1 MTLIRTSMLVFVLLA
16 GAVVTF
22 AQSEQAGTKR
32 QAQGTILGAPQGGTG
47 QALSGV
53 SEISGSSNIP
63 TPTDNPPQG
72 SFNGANP
79 AGNAA
84 PGNDTS
90 KGSADAVTATSN
102 SGLVINATFDSSI
115 TTNANSAAIQ
125 AMINQAIAIY
135 QSTFTD
141 PVTVSILFRYSTT
154 QPNGAAL
161 GGGSLAQSNYVIYT
175 VPWNTYINPLK
186 ADAKTAND
194 TTANASLPANP
205 LSTNIFPTS
214 ANGRAVGLNTPPAM
228 FANGSVAAGGPYDGI
243 VTLNSAQP
251 FQFTRPPA
259 SNNYD
264 ALRSTEHE
272 IDEILGLGALNGGT
286 SLRPQDLFSWSS
298 AGTRNL
304 TTSGTR
310 YFSIDGGSTNIVG
323 FNQIAGGDL
332 GDWVSLS
339 CPQAN
344 PYVQN
349 AFSCAGQMSDVS
361 VNSPEGINLDVIG
374 YDLSNP
380 AATLRIDSVIPP
392 AGRAAG
398 GQQIKLT
405 GAFAGLS
412 TVTIGGVSTS
422 WSYTNGTSEITVT
435 TPAHAVGAV
444 AINLVPTS
452 GSTYTKVNAFAY
464 LPTVFTDDTLVV
476 GMTTAK
482 AQHITELRQA
492 IDALRAVAGL
502 SPAPWTNATLVPTIT
517 VIKAVYI
524 QELRTYLDDV
534 ATRLGYP
541 TQSYTDP
548 SLTTSYLIKRAHI
561 EELRQRIRAI
571 AG

>member
-1 MTLIRTSMLVFVLLA
+1 MILIRVFMSVLLTLA
-16 GAVVTF
+16 CVVITL
-22 AQSEQAGTKR
+22 AQSGQAGTKQ
-32 QAQGTILGAPQGGTG
+32 QAQGNILIAPEGRTG

-53 SEISGSSNIP
+53 GEISGPSNIP
-63 TPTDNPPQG
+63 NPTGNLPQG
-72 SFNGANP
+72 NSIGTNA
-79 AGNAA
+79 AAVAA
-84 PGNDTS
+84 PGNVTN
-90 KGSADAVTATSN
+90 KGSADGVVASAN

-125 AMINQAIAIY
+125 SMINQAIAIY
-135 QSTFTD
+135 QSTFAD
-141 PVTVSILFRYSTT
+141 PATVSILFRYSTT
-154 QPNGAAL
+154 QPNGNPMGA
-161 GGGSLAQSNYVIYT
+161 GSLAQSNYVVYT
-175 VPWNTYINPLK
+175 VSWNTYINALK

-194 TTANASLPANP
+194 TTANASLPANS

-214 ANGRAVGLNTPPAM
+214 ANGRAVGLNTPSAM

-251 FQFTRPPA
+251 FQFTRPPG
-259 SNNYD
+259 SSSYD

-272 IDEILGLGALNGGT
+272 IDEILGLGALNGGAN
-286 SLRPQDLFSWSS
+286 LRPQDLFSWSS

-304 TTSGTR
+304 TNSGTR

-332 GDWVSLS
+332 GDWVSPS

-361 VNSPEGINLDVIG
+361 LTSPEGISLDVIG
-374 YDLSNP
+374 YDLASP
-380 AATLRIDSVIPP
+380 AATLRIDNVLPP
-392 AGRAAG
+392 AGRTTG
-398 GQQIKLT
+398 GQQVKLV
-405 GAFAGLS
+405 GEFAGLS
-412 TVTIGGVSTS
+412 TVTIGGVSAS

-444 AINLVPTS
+444 DINLMPTS
-452 GSTYTKVNAFAY
+452 GSAYTKSNAFAY
-464 LPTVFTDDTLVV
+464 LPTIFTDDTLVLGV
-476 GMTTAK
+476 TTAK
-482 AQHITELRQA
+482 AQHIIELRQA
-492 IDALRAVAGL
+492 IDAMRAVAGL
-502 SPAPWTNATLVPTIT
+502 SPAPWTDATLVPTTT

-524 QELRTYLDDV
+524 QELRTYLDDA
-534 ATRLGYP
+534 ATRLGYT
-541 TQSYTDP
+541 TQPYTDP
-548 SLTTSYLIKRAHI
+548 SLTMSYVIKRVHI

>member
-1 MTLIRTSMLVFVLLA
+1 MILIRVFMSVLLMLA
-16 GAVVTF
+16 CVVITL
-22 AQSEQAGTKR
+22 AQSGQAGMKQ
-32 QAQGTILGAPQGGTG
+32 QAQGNILIAPEGRTG

-53 SEISGSSNIP
+53 GEISSPSNIP
-63 TPTDNPPQG
+63 NPTGNLPQG
-72 SFNGANP
+72 NSIGTNA
-79 AGNAA
+79 AAAAA
-84 PGNDTS
+84 PGKVTNT
-90 KGSADAVTATSN
+90 GSADGVVASAN

-125 AMINQAIAIY
+125 SMINQAIAIY

-141 PVTVSILFRYSTT
+141 PATVSILFRYSTT
-154 QPNGAAL
+154 QPNGNPMGA
-161 GGGSLAQSNYVIYT
+161 GSLAQSNYVVYT
-175 VPWNTYINPLK
+175 VAWNTYINALK

-194 TTANASLPANP
+194 TTANASLPVNS

-251 FQFTRPPA
+251 FQFTRPPG
-259 SNNYD
+259 SSSYD

-272 IDEILGLGALNGGT
+272 IDEILGLGALNGGAN
-286 SLRPQDLFSWSS
+286 LRPQDLFSWSS

-304 TTSGTR
+304 TNSGTR

-332 GDWVSLS
+332 GDWVSPS

-361 VNSPEGINLDVIG
+361 LTSPEGINLDVIG
-374 YDLSNP
+374 YDLASP
-380 AATLRIDSVIPP
+380 AATLRIDNVLPP
-392 AGRAAG
+392 AGRTTG
-398 GQQIKLT
+398 GQQVKLV
-405 GAFAGLS
+405 GEFAGLS
-412 TVTIGGVSTS
+412 TVTIGGISAS

-444 AINLVPTS
+444 DINLVPTS
-452 GSTYTKVNAFAY
+452 GSAYTKSNAFAY
-464 LPTVFTDDTLVV
+464 LPTIFTDDTLVLGV
-476 GMTTAK
+476 TTAK
-482 AQHITELRQA
+482 AQHIIELRQA
-492 IDALRAVAGL
+492 IDAMRAVAGL
-502 SPAPWTNATLVPTIT
+502 SPALWTDATLTPTTT

-524 QELRTYLDDV
+524 QELRTYLDDA
-534 ATRLGYP
+534 ATRLGYT
-541 TQSYTDP
+541 TQPYTDP
-548 SLTTSYLIKRAHI
+548 SLTMSYVIKRVHI